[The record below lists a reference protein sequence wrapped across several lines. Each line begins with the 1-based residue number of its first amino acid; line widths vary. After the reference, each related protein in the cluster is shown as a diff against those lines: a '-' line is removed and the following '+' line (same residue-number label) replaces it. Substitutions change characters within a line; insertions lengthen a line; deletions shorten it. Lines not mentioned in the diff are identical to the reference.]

1 MTSTTRLQAAEVKAL
16 YARFRRLAPS
26 GYLLQQQFQQ
36 TMGVMG
42 LTDDHFLVDRMFQVF
57 DTDHDGKLSFIEFAS
72 ALAIMIRGTEDE
84 KLAFSFKIVG
94 GKEASGV
101 RLEDFQ
107 QLVASYNRMMSSL
120 VAPTGRLTSDEDVK
134 RLFHELASTRDETE
148 EEVISLDAY
157 KAAAQENGD
166 FLSCL
171 GLEPMGGRAVAK
183 KPQKPAPVPEAQ
195 DLDAPASAVESAFRR
210 RSLDC
215 HPDKRPGD
223 PTAKA
228 KFEALAAA
236 KETLLDPDK
245 RAAAISEVKLSQG
258 QAFLRPRRAAGP
270 PRAGAAAKKPAAPPA
285 AAKPDPPAKSG
296 FVPPSQRE
304 EPTPRASVPDPEKAA
319 AGIFFRHLERQR
331 EKKEPRRDFL
341 LPHGPFLKTVGEARA
356 TKKRPVQRAARES
369 APKDRSGLRDG
380 AGISGKVKRLAEAV
394 HVQPAP
400 PWVGGGEGAQSHRV
414 PVIAPTQEVPEPAP
428 SPPECR
434 KDDATSTPTCPRAA
448 PAPQGKKKK
457 DIPAARC
464 LPLPLLLPATAD
476 IGALTT
482 AVGRATG
489 AKASD
494 AGVLARVVSVLRRSG
509 GEASLASLTQN
520 PKRLKRILSRYPR
533 LIDVYFPGKFNA
545 TQTLEVHARLRGA
558 ELQRAKE
565 EEQER
570 LRKSERWQTMEAEPI
585 NPFAPS
591 AGRFQPGARLALKM
605 RLART
610 RPLGQPV
617 RRTGKKQPR
626 VVDVDSSDEGSCLVM
641 PPPPPSA
648 QPGSR
653 PGSGGEQQDTGL
665 TCAEANA
672 SDNALLHAYA
682 HAVGK
687 WKASID
693 SVGSAVRRYFL
704 LLPAGGLGLLRPGH
718 PSLLYSFDVASKV
731 LYEYV
736 PAEERCVVMWS
747 PSCPEVN
754 AALWTVL
761 PLPPEAPAQEA
772 PSTPEAPP
780 EEEEDSDSDDVDI
793 DRLICDAAAEAGVQ
807 LNGEP
812 CSESASF
819 DVENDSRWLLSRGVF
834 VVTVFTPPSK
844 KWQVSAGLVACGR
857 KSFLGRLPADPPS
870 PVPEEPAQ
878 EDSYPW
884 WMPTCGCTPMTRL
897 TQLPCEA
904 RGEILDCEPAAPTA
918 AMAATSEAHTGL
930 ADFSDAQEDLYHE
943 VNALMRLCAKWTDS
957 DRGLHVESVAPDP
970 FMPQVLQEELRTY
983 SRQRHFS
990 RDVSRESEDSRAFAN
1005 QMPQSPQKTSK
1016 KSAGVHV
1023 AVTAASRE
1031 SDGQGPAI
1039 QGGRHRA
1046 LSVSSSR
1053 QRRHHRLLGPKKGLA
1068 VHFGHENWNMVLS
1081 MMIGIRM
1088 SVGRS
1093 GQELHRELQPV
1104 DFIMK

>member
-1 MTSTTRLQAAEVKAL
+1 MVIIDIATYR
-16 YARFRRLAPS
+16 
-26 GYLLQQQFQQ
+26 
-36 TMGVMG
+36 
-42 LTDDHFLVDRMFQVF
+42 DLVR
-57 DTDHDGKLSFIEFAS
+57 
-72 ALAIMIRGTEDE
+72 
-84 KLAFSFKIVG
+84 
-94 GKEASGV
+94 
-101 RLEDFQ
+101 
-107 QLVASYNRMMSSL
+107 
-120 VAPTGRLTSDEDVK
+120 
-134 RLFHELASTRDETE
+134 
-148 EEVISLDAY
+148 
-157 KAAAQENGD
+157 
-166 FLSCL
+166 
-171 GLEPMGGRAVAK
+171 
-183 KPQKPAPVPEAQ
+183 Q

-245 RAAAISEVKLSQG
+245 RAAAISEVKLSQVG
-258 QAFLRPRRAAGP
+258 QASFLRPRRAGP
-270 PRAGAAAKKPAAPPA
+270 PRAGAAAAKKPAASPA

-296 FVPPSQRE
+296 FVPPAQRE

-356 TKKRPVQRAARES
+356 TKKRPVQGAARES
-369 APKDRSGLRDG
+369 ARSGLRDG

-400 PWVGGGEGAQSHRV
+400 PWVGGGEGAQSQRV
-414 PVIAPTQEVPEPAP
+414 PVIAPTQVPEPAP
-428 SPPECR
+428 ATPECR
-434 KDDATSTPTCPRAA
+434 KDATSTPTCPRAA
-448 PAPQGKKKK
+448 PAPEGVKKK

-489 AKASD
+489 AKPSD

-509 GEASLASLTQN
+509 GEASLRSLTQN

-591 AGRFQPGARLALKM
+591 VGRFQPGARLALKM

-648 QPGSR
+648 QPGSQ
-653 PGSGGEQQDTGL
+653 PGSGGEQHDAEF

-672 SDNALLHAYA
+672 CDNALLHAYA

-687 WKASID
+687 WKASND

-761 PLPPEAPAQEA
+761 PLPPEAPSQEA

-793 DRLICDAAAEAGVQ
+793 DCLICDAAAEAGVQ

-819 DVENDSRWLLSRGVF
+819 DAENRFEPLFLQCLFEMASLCDLGG
-834 VVTVFTPPSK
+834 
-844 KWQVSAGLVACGR
+844 QNGR
-857 KSFLGRLPADPPS
+857 RSFLGRLPADPPS

-878 EDSYPW
+878 EDSFPW

-918 AMAATSEAHTGL
+918 AMAATSEAHTGPE
-930 ADFSDAQEDLYHE
+930 DFSDAQEDLYHE
-943 VNALMRLCAKWTDS
+943 VNALMRLCAKWNDS

-1005 QMPQSPQKTSK
+1005 QMPQSPQKSSK
-1016 KSAGVHV
+1016 KSAGVQL

-1053 QRRHHRLLGPKKGLA
+1053 QRRQHRLLGPKKGLA

-1104 DFIMK
+1104 DFIMKDPLSLIAARYLWPPQCPCHSHAVAIMWAESTVQQEDNSNPVLLLAAVAMFDPMQY

>member
-1 MTSTTRLQAAEVKAL
+1 M
-16 YARFRRLAPS
+16 
-26 GYLLQQQFQQ
+26 
-36 TMGVMG
+36 
-42 LTDDHFLVDRMFQVF
+42 
-57 DTDHDGKLSFIEFAS
+57 
-72 ALAIMIRGTEDE
+72 
-84 KLAFSFKIVG
+84 
-94 GKEASGV
+94 
-101 RLEDFQ
+101 
-107 QLVASYNRMMSSL
+107 
-120 VAPTGRLTSDEDVK
+120 
-134 RLFHELASTRDETE
+134 
-148 EEVISLDAY
+148 
-157 KAAAQENGD
+157 
-166 FLSCL
+166 
-171 GLEPMGGRAVAK
+171 
-183 KPQKPAPVPEAQ
+183 
-195 DLDAPASAVESAFRR
+195 
-210 RSLDC
+210 
-215 HPDKRPGD
+215 PGD
-223 PTAKA
+223 DMQC
-228 KFEALAAA
+228 FLHRSYEALAAA
-236 KETLLDPDK
+236 KEWYSGLFAFVLDLDRVPELDEETLLDPDK
-245 RAAAISEVKLSQG
+245 RAVAIEEVKLSQVG
-258 QAFLRPRRAAGP
+258 QASFLRPHRAAGP
-270 PRAGAAAKKPAAPPA
+270 PRAGAAAAKKPAAPPA
-285 AAKPDPPAKSG
+285 AKKPDPPAKSG
-296 FVPPSQRE
+296 FIPPAQRE

-341 LPHGPFLKTVGEARA
+341 LPHGPFLKTARA
-356 TKKRPVQRAARES
+356 TKKRPVQRAARE
-369 APKDRSGLRDG
+369 KDQSGLRDG

-394 HVQPAP
+394 HVQAAP
-400 PWVGGGEGAQSHRV
+400 PWVGGGEGASQRV
-414 PVIAPTQEVPEPAP
+414 PVIATPTQVPEPAP
-428 SPPECR
+428 APFECR
-434 KDDATSTPTCPRAA
+434 KDAASTSTCTPAA
-448 PAPQGKKKK
+448 PAPGGVKKKE
-457 DIPAARC
+457 IPAAARC
-464 LPLPLLLPATAD
+464 LPLPLLLPPTAD

-494 AGVLARVVSVLRRSG
+494 AGVLARVVSVLRRCG
-509 GEASLASLTQN
+509 GAASLASLTQN

-545 TQTLEVHARLRGA
+545 TQKLEVHARLRGA

-565 EEQER
+565 DEQER
-570 LRKSERWQTMEAEPI
+570 LRKSERWQTMEAEPMK
-585 NPFAPS
+585 PFAPS
-591 AGRFQPGARLALKM
+591 VGRFQPGSRLALKM
-605 RLART
+605 HLART
-610 RPLGQPV
+610 RTADCAPLGQPV
-617 RRTGKKQPR
+617 RRTGKRQMR

-641 PPPPPSA
+641 PPPPPPPPPSA
-648 QPGSR
+648 
-653 PGSGGEQQDTGL
+653 GGEQQDTDG

-682 HAVGK
+682 HAVGT
-687 WKASID
+687 WKASND

-761 PLPPEAPAQEA
+761 PLPPEAPSQEA
-772 PSTPEAPP
+772 PSTPEAP

-793 DRLICDAAAEAGVQ
+793 DRLICDAAAEVGVQ
-807 LNGEP
+807 LDGEP
-812 CSESASF
+812 CSESTSVDA
-819 DVENDSRWLLSRGVF
+819 ENGLEPLLPAALAAEQR
-834 VVTVFTPPSK
+834 TVSTPPQFK
-844 KWQVSAGLVACGR
+844 KR
-857 KSFLGRLPADPPS
+857 SFLGRLPADPPS

-918 AMAATSEAHTGL
+918 AMAATSEAHAGPE
-930 ADFSDAQEDLYHE
+930 AFSDAQEDLYHE

-957 DRGLHVESVAPDP
+957 DRGLHVEFVAPDP

-1016 KSAGVHV
+1016 KSTGVHV

-1104 DFIMK
+1104 DFIMKDLLSLMVARVSAPLVLAPGFWRTGAESESARGAEVLLLVPLGCLMRTSTPGQLQWQTEHPLP